1 MANTKRFPSLLA
13 TCAIVA
19 AMIAGVLAT
28 TAHGAVRHIDG
39 TVVSKNATKRTFK
52 ISTQSGTVQIRVNS
66 NTEFERISGG
76 FGGLRKGLAIE
87 VDART
92 SANGLV
98 AIQVEPQGG
107 NGGDGDGSGGG
118 GSDDSGGDDHGGH
131 GGGSDDGPNHT

>member
-28 TAHGAVRHIDG
+28 TAQAAVRHIDG
-39 TVVSKNATKRTFK
+39 TVISKNSTKKTFK
-52 ISTQSGTVQIRVNS
+52 ISTQSGTVQIKVNA
-66 NTEFERISGG
+66 NTEFERIGGG
-76 FGGLRKGLAIE
+76 FGGLKQGLAIE

-92 SANGLV
+92 SANGLI

-107 NGGDGDGSGGG
+107 NGGG
-118 GSDDSGGDDHGGH
+118 GSDDGGGDDHGGH

>member
-1 MANTKRFPSLLA
+1 MANKKRFPSLLA

-28 TAHGAVRHIDG
+28 TAQAAVRHIDG
-39 TVVSKNATKRTFK
+39 TVVSKNSNNRTFK
-52 ISTQSGTVQIRVNS
+52 LSTQSGTVRIKVNS
-66 NTEFERISGG
+66 GTEFERISGG
-76 FGGLRKGLAIE
+76 FAGLRKGLAIE

-92 SANGLV
+92 SANGLI

-107 NGGDGDGSGGG
+107 NGGGGGGG